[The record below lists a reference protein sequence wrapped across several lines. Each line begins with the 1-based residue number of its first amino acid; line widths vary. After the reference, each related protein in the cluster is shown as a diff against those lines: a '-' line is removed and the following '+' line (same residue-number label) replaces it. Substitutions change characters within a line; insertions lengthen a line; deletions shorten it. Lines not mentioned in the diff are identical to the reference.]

1 MVRVRAFSVL
11 TIAAS
16 AVLAACANTGPRE
29 PARVDY
35 RSPSGGP
42 SRTVTAG
49 PSCAPGGTY
58 TVQSGDTLSQIAERC
73 RVETRAL
80 AQANGL
86 NPPYAIR
93 TGQELRMPQPRLH
106 TVQRGENL
114 YRIGLRYGIDYREIA
129 SINNIYPP
137 FEIEVGQE
145 LVLPNEAASTTM
157 ASTTPPPRQTT
168 TTPPPRQTTTTPPRQ
183 TATTPPPQT
192 TTTPPPASTA
202 AVRFQWPLEGEII
215 SGFGE
220 TDGRRNDGINIRANE
235 GASVRAAAAGTV
247 VYAGNELQGY
257 GELILIRHEGGFVT
271 AYANNSRLRVREGE
285 AVEAGQIIAEAGST
299 GSVDSPQLHFE
310 IRRGVTP
317 EDPMRHLPRN

>member
-11 TIAAS
+11 LIAAS
-16 AVLAACANTGPRE
+16 AALAACANSGPRE

-35 RSPSGGP
+35 RTPTGMPRSPQGSVC
-42 SRTVTAG
+42 T
-49 PSCAPGGTY
+49 PGGIY
-58 TVQSGDTLSQIAERC
+58 RVQSGDTLSQIAERC

-86 NPPYAIR
+86 NPPYNIR
-93 TGQELRMPQPRLH
+93 PGQELRMPQPRVH
-106 TVQRGENL
+106 VVERGENL

-137 FEIEVGQE
+137 FEIEIGQE
-145 LVLPNEAASTTM
+145 LVLPNEAASTTL
-157 ASTTPPPRQTT
+157 ASSSPPPQTTTSPPPRQTSTTPPPRQTT
-168 TTPPPRQTTTTPPRQ
+168 TTPPPAQ
-183 TATTPPPQT
+183 
-192 TTTPPPASTA
+192 TTTPPPAANA
-202 AVRFQWPLEGEII
+202 AVQFQWPLEGEII
-215 SGFGE
+215 ARFGE
-220 TDGRRNDGINIRANE
+220 NDGRRNDGINIRAEE
-235 GASVRAAAAGTV
+235 GDSVRAAAAGTV

-257 GELILIRHEGGFVT
+257 GELVLIRHEGGFVT

-285 AVEAGQIIAEAGST
+285 TVQAGQIVAEAGST